1 VHEFFDDIQES
12 KTNKKEI
19 VIAPQEGPQEKFVA
33 SDADIVIYGGQ
44 AGGGKTFGLL
54 FIPIAYLDVPKF
66 DAIIFRR
73 TTKQIKNPGGLWQ
86 KAEELYKYF
95 PNAEK
100 RISDLQYRFWSTG
113 KGKKEVVSTI
123 TFAHMELEKDKE
135 NYQGAEVAFIGFD
148 ELTHFLRSQFTY
160 MLSRNR
166 SMSGVPGMIR
176 ATCNP
181 DPDSF
186 VYDLVK
192 WWIDEEGFAI
202 PERSGKKRYMI
213 VFKSD
218 WHQYDSIPEL
228 LEDWEGTIKREAEEE
243 GRTLQEQLK
252 IRVKTIT
259 FIHAAVEDNK
269 ILMRANPEYLSNL
282 NSLDHIDYMRL
293 RRGNWKVRSAA
304 GSYFKPEW
312 FSFVDAAPVAKIKTV
327 RYWDRAASAETKDN
341 PDPDFTVGIKMSK
354 GKDGFLYIED
364 MVRFRQNPGKVKA
377 AIKNTATLDGV
388 DTFIY
393 LEQEPGASGKA
404 EVQFLIQ
411 ELAGYVAY
419 PDRKITK
426 TEQMCRPVSAQA
438 EAGNIKIVK
447 GSWNHDFL
455 AEVFNFPEAAH
466 DDIVVSLIGA
476 FNAINN
482 PKRAGAW

>member
-1 VHEFFDDIQES
+1 LE
-12 KTNKKEI
+12 
-19 VIAPQEGPQEKFVA
+19 
-33 SDADIVIYGGQ
+33 Y
-44 AGGGKTFGLL
+44 
-54 FIPIAYLDVPKF
+54 
-66 DAIIFRR
+66 R
-73 TTKQIKNPGGLWQ
+73 
-86 KAEELYKYF
+86 
-95 PNAEK
+95 K
-100 RISDLQYRFWSTG
+100 R
-113 KGKKEVVSTI
+113 KKEVVSTI

-135 NYQGAEVAFIGFD
+135 NYQGAEVAYIGFD

-282 NSLDHIDYMRL
+282 
-293 RRGNWKVRSAA
+293 K
-304 GSYFKPEW
+304 
-312 FSFVDAAPVAKIKTV
+312 
-327 RYWDRAASAETKDN
+327 
-341 PDPDFTVGIKMSK
+341 
-354 GKDGFLYIED
+354 
-364 MVRFRQNPGKVKA
+364 
-377 AIKNTATLDGV
+377 
-388 DTFIY
+388 
-393 LEQEPGASGKA
+393 
-404 EVQFLIQ
+404 
-411 ELAGYVAY
+411 
-419 PDRKITK
+419 
-426 TEQMCRPVSAQA
+426 
-438 EAGNIKIVK
+438 
-447 GSWNHDFL
+447 
-455 AEVFNFPEAAH
+455 
-466 DDIVVSLIGA
+466 
-476 FNAINN
+476 
-482 PKRAGAW
+482 